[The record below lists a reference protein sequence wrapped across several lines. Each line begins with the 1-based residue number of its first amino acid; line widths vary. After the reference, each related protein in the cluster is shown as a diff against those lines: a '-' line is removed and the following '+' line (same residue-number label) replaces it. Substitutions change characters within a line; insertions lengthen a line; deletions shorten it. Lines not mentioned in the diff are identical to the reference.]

1 MPADAGRGRN
11 KTNTME
17 ESRMDYANLYRTDV
31 DGLADWAKLP
41 DIDPCVPAL
50 LAHCRKAWPD
60 KDYVIFDDE
69 RVTYGEADARSAILA
84 RQLLAAG
91 VGKGSRIGMIFP
103 NSPAFMITWLA
114 ITRIGAIVVPISTLS
129 QGAEILHTTR
139 HADLQMIITID
150 QFLNHNYVQRIAES
164 FPGLD
169 TARAPYALDATPYL
183 RSIWVWGKN
192 VPTWATAVDLAKKPA
207 IGASLLAEIEKDVTP
222 SDLISIIYTSG
233 STADPKGVMHTHGNF
248 LRQGARLAATY
259 PYKGD
264 DRIYAPMPFFWVGG
278 ITLTLLNVMHLGAT
292 VIGSAKFGTELMDIV
307 ERERTTYMVAW
318 PHIAKAFIAD
328 PSFKTRNW
336 SHMRGGGLIDVL
348 APEKAPKN
356 QYMGQA
362 LGMSET
368 CGPHTASPINIPD
381 HLISS
386 FGPPMPGMRHRIV
399 NVETG
404 KDADHGETGELMVRG
419 NALMLGLVKRE
430 RSDTFD
436 EDGWYATG
444 DLCSFREGHLFF
456 HGRLDDMIKTA
467 GANVSPREVEAVLMS
482 LPGVAQAS
490 VSSVPDDEKGAV
502 VGAIVVP
509 KPGETLDPAK
519 LREGAAKVLS
529 VYKVPK
535 VFVIMEASKLPMMSS
550 SKLDRRALLK
560 ILADAHPSGRK

>member
-1 MPADAGRGRN
+1 
-11 KTNTME
+11 
-17 ESRMDYANLYRTDV
+17 MDYAKLYKTDL
-31 DGLADWAKLP
+31 DGLADWSKLP

-50 LAHCRKAWPD
+50 LAHGSKAWPD
-60 KDYVIFDDE
+60 NDLIIFDDE
-69 RVTYGEADARSAILA
+69 RVTYGEADVQSAILA

-91 VGKGSRIGMIFP
+91 VAKGTRIGIIFP
-103 NSPAFMITWLA
+103 NSPAFLITWLA
-114 ITRIGAIVVPISTLS
+114 ITRIGAVVVPISTLS
-129 QGAEILHTTR
+129 PGAEILRTAR
-139 HADLQMIITID
+139 HADLHMIITTD
-150 QFLNHNYVQRIAES
+150 QFMNHKYVEAIAAS
-164 FPGLD
+164 FTGID
-169 TARAPYALDATPYL
+169 KQRAPYALDVAPFL
-183 RSIWVWGKN
+183 RAVWVWGKS
-192 VPTWATAVDLAKKPA
+192 VPSWATAVDLSAKPA
-207 IGASLLAEIEKDVTP
+207 ISTSLLAEVEMEVTP

-278 ITLTLLNVMHLGAT
+278 ITLTILNAMHLGAT
-292 VIGSAKFGTELMDIV
+292 VLGSAKSGPALMDLV
-307 ERERTTYMVAW
+307 ERERTTYMIAW

-328 PSFKTRNW
+328 PSFKSRDW

-381 HLISS
+381 HLIGS
-386 FGPPMPGMRHRIV
+386 FGPTMPGMRHRIV

-404 KDADHGETGELMVRG
+404 KDADHGETGELLVRG

-430 RSDTFD
+430 RSETFD

-467 GANVSPREVEAVLMS
+467 GANVSPREVEAVLMAQ
-482 LPGVAQAS
+482 PGVAQAS

-519 LREGAAKVLS
+519 LREAAAKVLS
-529 VYKVPK
+529 AYKVPK

-560 ILADAHPSGRK
+560 ILADAHPSGKK